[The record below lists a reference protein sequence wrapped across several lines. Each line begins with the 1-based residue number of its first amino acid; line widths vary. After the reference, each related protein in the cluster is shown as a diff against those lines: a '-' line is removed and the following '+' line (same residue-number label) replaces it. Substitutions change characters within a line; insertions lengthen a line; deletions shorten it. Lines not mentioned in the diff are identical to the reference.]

1 MEATMNRFPGRKALL
16 ILAAVLAMIIHI
28 YAAARAEQ
36 TRPSRR
42 PDPQTQLLNN
52 YRKYPDRYIRISGES
67 WKYDEDTKTASHSF
81 ALKNIAG
88 VAYSGI
94 EIRAS
99 YMDPNGKTMQK
110 QVLKIPGILSPY
122 QTKKFKGIKT
132 RNVPAASDQAL
143 LAVITASI
151 YP

>member
-1 MEATMNRFPGRKALL
+1 MSRFSCRCSVPTALV
-16 ILAAVLAMIIHI
+16 VLGMMISIP
-28 YAAARAEQ
+28 ALQGVGQ
-36 TRPSRR
+36 TRSIRK

-67 WKYDEDTKTASHSF
+67 WKYDDSNLTALHSF
-81 ALKNIAG
+81 TLKNIAG

-99 YMDPNGKTMQK
+99 YLDANGKLLYK
-110 QVLKIPGILSPY
+110 EVLRCPGILAAY
-122 QTKKFKGIKT
+122 QIRKIKGIKVK
-132 RNVPAASDQAL
+132 NVPLACEQAL

-151 YP
+151 HP